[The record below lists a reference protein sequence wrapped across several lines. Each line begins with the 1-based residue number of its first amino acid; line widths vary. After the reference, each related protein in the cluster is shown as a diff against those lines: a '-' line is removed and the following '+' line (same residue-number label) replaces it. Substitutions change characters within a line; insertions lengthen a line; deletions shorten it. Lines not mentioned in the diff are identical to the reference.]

1 MGLKRFSFRKAS
13 SSLRRGE
20 ALGEV
25 RLERGLSAAGSWSC
39 WSLRFMSVQAFASRS
54 GSTARGVSVA
64 GLTAAELKEMMC
76 TLGNDVTE
84 AEIRDIF
91 TEAGCRLDKGIP
103 YESFSKLMGIGVKQ
117 KEEDPEDEMRHAF
130 GLFDLDR
137 DGFISAKEMKAALTK
152 FGIEPEPTD
161 KEVAQVLAD
170 AIYGSD
176 QKVSYDLF
184 KRVMRGS

>member
-64 GLTAAELKEMMC
+64 GLTAAEIKAHSVCRRE
-76 TLGNDVTE
+76 GG
-84 AEIRDIF
+84 R
-91 TEAGCRLDKGIP
+91 AGGTSRG
-103 YESFSKLMGIGVKQ
+103 
-117 KEEDPEDEMRHAF
+117 
-130 GLFDLDR
+130 
-137 DGFISAKEMKAALTK
+137 AARK
-152 FGIEPEPTD
+152 N
-161 KEVAQVLAD
+161 AQH
-170 AIYGSD
+170 
-176 QKVSYDLF
+176 
-184 KRVMRGS
+184 

>member
-1 MGLKRFSFRKAS
+1 MATGDAAEKQ
-13 SSLRRGE
+13 RRT
-20 ALGEV
+20 
-25 RLERGLSAAGSWSC
+25 SAALMGFEVMAQEGWRSRHQGSVPSEVTHPGERQF
-39 WSLRFMSVQAFASRS
+39 LEAFNVFDKNNK
-54 GSTARGVSVA
+54 GLVTAK
-64 GLTAAELKEMMC
+64 ELKEMMHA
-76 TLGNDVTE
+76 LGNDVTD

-91 TEAGCRLDKGIP
+91 TEAGCRLDKGLS
-103 YESFSKLMGIGVKQ
+103 YESFSKLMGIGIKQ
-117 KEEDPEDEMRHAF
+117 KEEDPEEELQHAF
-130 GLFDLDR
+130 SLFDLDK

-170 AIYGSD
+170 AIHGSD

>member
-1 MGLKRFSFRKAS
+1 MATGAEEKQRRASAGLMGF
-13 SSLRRGE
+13 
-20 ALGEV
+20 EV
-25 RLERGLSAAGSWSC
+25 
-39 WSLRFMSVQAFASRS
+39 MASRRA
-54 GSTARGVSVA
+54 GARTGVPMATESTHPGESQFLEAFNVFDKNNK
-64 GLTAAELKEMMC
+64 GLVTAAELKEMMR